1 MSQAFHSKHISH
13 LVNVDFTC
21 RQEQCHQQKAI
32 SLLCRVLGM
41 LSSQN
46 KTPDG
51 FGFSRFFL
59 VVNQLLLMIL
69 SRRVVDSKAS

>member
-32 SLLCRVLGM
+32 SLARVCRVLGM
-41 LSSQN
+41 LSTQN

-51 FGFSRFFL
+51 FGFSCFFL
-59 VVNQLLLMIL
+59 VVNQLLLI
-69 SRRVVDSKAS
+69 SSPRGW